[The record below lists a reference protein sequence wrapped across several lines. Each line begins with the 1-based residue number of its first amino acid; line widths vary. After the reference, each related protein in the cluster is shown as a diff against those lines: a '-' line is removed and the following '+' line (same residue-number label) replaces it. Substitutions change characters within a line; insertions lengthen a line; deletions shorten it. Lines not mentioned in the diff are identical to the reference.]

1 MPHAAIYWCNPVQI
15 RAKSPVPKFQ
25 CRTRQ
30 FTGAMEKITMIN
42 GRELFQCRTRQI
54 CWCNFLLPSHAAL
67 YGVSMPHAAN
77 LLVQFPSPISCS
89 AIWRFNAA
97 RGNLLVQCEKY
108 RKLVAT
114 VDVFQCRT
122 RQFTGAICLL
132 VRGSKSTAKFQC
144 RTRQF
149 SGAIRDP

>member
-1 MPHAAIYWCNPVQI
+1 MPHAAICWCNPVQI

-42 GRELFQCRTRQI
+42 DRELFQCRTRQI

-67 YGVSMPHAAN
+67 YGVSMPHAAIYWCN
-77 LLVQFPSPISCS
+77 EQML
-89 AIWRFNAA
+89 RYRAA
-97 RGNLLVQCEKY
+97 AWL
-108 RKLVAT
+108 
-114 VDVFQCRT
+114 
-122 RQFTGAICLL
+122 
-132 VRGSKSTAKFQC
+132 FQC

-149 SGAIRDP
+149 SGAIRHPLWFTFSILGFNAARGNLLVQWHNLRRKISCWRCFNAARGNLLVQ